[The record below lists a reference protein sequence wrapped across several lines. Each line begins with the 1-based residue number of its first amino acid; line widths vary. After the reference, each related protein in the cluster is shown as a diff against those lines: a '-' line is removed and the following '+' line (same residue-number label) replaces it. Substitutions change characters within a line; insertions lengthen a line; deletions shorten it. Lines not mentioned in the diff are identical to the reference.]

1 MLISDGDRVAAEAG
15 VADIKHEKQL
25 VARMTGTRRTAAVFE
40 MSVFISSFAL
50 GDVTRA

>member
-1 MLISDGDRVAAEAG
+1 MLISGGGRVAATAG

-25 VARMTGTRRTAAVFE
+25 VPKMIGTRSIAAIFE
-40 MSVFISSFAL
+40 MDVCISSLAL